1 MNTLFKQTLTA
12 SILSTMIAGTA
23 FAAPSE
29 APPDFIKRVADGLI
43 SRLKA
48 DHAKLQNNP
57 ALVKTIVRQNLD
69 PYVDSQ
75 AFTRIVDTVYDS
87 KFTNMKELRVQH
99 RGKPLRAF
107 FAFDPLRQAIVLCIG
122 DKGGKKRFYKEM
134 LDIADQQYELHL
146 STLGDQSNG

>member
-1 MNTLFKQTLTA
+1 MWTVITTDLFNEWLEQQDESTQDK
-12 SILSTMIAGTA
+12 IL
-23 FAAPSE
+23 AALLVLQQQGPSLGR
-29 APPDFIKRVADGLI
+29 PL
-43 SRLKA
+43 
-48 DHAKLQNNP
+48 
-57 ALVKTIVRQNLD
+57 
-69 PYVDSQ
+69 
-75 AFTRIVDTVYDS
+75 VDTVYDS

-146 STLGDQSNG
+146 SILGDQSNG